1 MKSGELAKGDF
12 LFEDTITHSFVN
24 LFTKEDVISRTTR
37 VDYKLLAQNPLKA
50 RALGLAMN

>member
-24 LFTKEDVISRTTR
+24 LFTNEFVISRTTR
-37 VDYKLLAQNPLKA
+37 VAYGFGFGELHKN
-50 RALGLAMN
+50 